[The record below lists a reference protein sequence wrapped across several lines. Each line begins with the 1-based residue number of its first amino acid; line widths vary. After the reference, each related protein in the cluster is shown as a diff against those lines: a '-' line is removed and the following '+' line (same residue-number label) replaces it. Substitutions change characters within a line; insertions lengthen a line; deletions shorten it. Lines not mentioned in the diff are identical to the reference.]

1 MLYLEIIISII
12 SLFISIIAIA
22 ISIRMYLVETSK
34 NQINIRIEEIDNEL
48 DEVDNM
54 ILSSFTLVN
63 DSNSIIILKKFIF
76 RRDGHDIDWINHEP
90 TSTIYTKSPYGISIP
105 RSRLVNYL
113 NSNVLEKDLNVLP
126 YSKEQFAYYFEAPP
140 SEVVVIYE
148 ARNKKHT
155 VTIPA
160 EFPTES

>member
-1 MLYLEIIISII
+1 MEIIISII
-12 SLFISIIAIA
+12 SLFISIVAIA

-34 NQINIRIEEIDNEL
+34 NQINIRIEEIDNEV

-54 ILSSFTLVN
+54 VLSSFTLVN
-63 DSNSIIILKKFIF
+63 DSNSIIILKKFVF
-76 RRDGHDIDWINHEP
+76 RRDGHDIDWIDHEP
-90 TSTIYTKSPYGISIP
+90 TSTIYTKSLYGISIP
-105 RSRLVNYL
+105 TPRFAHYL
-113 NSNVLEKDLNVLP
+113 YANVLEKDLNVLP
-126 YSKEQFAYYFEAPP
+126 YSKEQFAYYFDAPP

-160 EFPTES
+160 EFLIEP